1 MTAVDNL
8 LPPMHQ
14 LAIATEEGG
23 KATEGPST
31 KPIIIEMTT
40 VTALP
45 AMQQLAAATEEA
57 PKPQVENDGYLSGF
71 DFANRRVI
79 HLRNEWANYVSA
91 CHGTPP

>member
-1 MTAVDNL
+1 MTSTTAL
-8 LPPMHQ
+8 LPAMQQ
-14 LAIATEEGG
+14 LAIATEEDGQ
-23 KATEGPST
+23 
-31 KPIIIEMTT
+31 
-40 VTALP
+40 VT
-45 AMQQLAAATEEA
+45 EA